1 MGAYESLPLSPGSNQ
16 QLLRAGRRPAGQETP
31 NYFAPPY
38 FPSLPYS
45 SAPHFPPTPCIVLGA
60 DLNNARR
67 RWERKARLSVGR
79 LPHTPFPAIQAFRL
93 SYVAGAPDEL
103 DGLRLDGHVHP
114 SRHRPHLCN
123 IQFTLSRRSM
133 EKKRK
138 LPARAAARADHVSKK
153 RNLTPPE
160 PRSAT
165 PTSATGPEPEPETE
179 PTPVADLPPPLPKS
193 IQAGKPLP
201 TVETAQAED
210 LPTKDFQ
217 SVSERFVSPRR
228 STRPDFGTPPAS
240 PYQPTR
246 VILTAQQWCPR
257 RITHPITS
265 EMD

>member
-1 MGAYESLPLSPGSNQ
+1 M
-16 QLLRAGRRPAGQETP
+16 
-31 NYFAPPY
+31 
-38 FPSLPYS
+38 
-45 SAPHFPPTPCIVLGA
+45 LGA
-60 DLNNARR
+60 DLNNARP
-67 RWERKARLSVGR
+67 RWERIARLSVGR
-79 LPHTPFPAIQAFRL
+79 LPHTEFPAIQAFRL

-114 SRHRPHLCN
+114 SRHRLHRCKV
-123 IQFTLSRRSM
+123 QFVLSRRSM

-153 RNLTPPE
+153 RNLTPTE

-165 PTSATGPEPEPETE
+165 PTSATGPEPDPETE
-179 PTPVADLPPPLPKS
+179 PAPVADLPPPLPKS

-228 STRPDFGTPPAS
+228 SRHTVSGTLLRIFAFPADKSHANRRAVVSSQNHSPDHARDGLAKAFLRSTGQSRPSEKALCWKT
-240 PYQPTR
+240 T
-246 VILTAQQWCPR
+246 LPR
-257 RITHPITS
+257 RA
-265 EMD
+265 